1 MRPSISGVLDS
12 LAGSIQDRRAT
23 SADYHPRQPPA
34 PRAGR
39 PEGWGGGMPG
49 TGGVSVY
56 GDIPLSW
63 APQIFLEEFDS
74 SATSTKAGTGQS
86 DRWRHVPAGQGA
98 LREPDD
104 YGHARDRGGG
114 S

>member
-1 MRPSISGVLDS
+1 VGVCPVL
-12 LAGSIQDRRAT
+12 
-23 SADYHPRQPPA
+23 
-34 PRAGR
+34 
-39 PEGWGGGMPG
+39 
-49 TGGVSVY
+49 GGVSVY

-114 S
+114 WFEWALIVKRRVFVIPRNVRGHA